1 MVEEPAP
8 QRGADLYVNRRYPVM
23 VSRSRSAPPFS
34 TGGFINSVNPSA
46 KSGRLVESGSHLEP
60 FAIIILYY
68 IFVSKLLL
76 K

>member
-1 MVEEPAP
+1 
-8 QRGADLYVNRRYPVM
+8 M

-34 TGGFINSVNPSA
+34 TGGFFYSVNPSA

-60 FAIIILYY
+60 FAIVILYY